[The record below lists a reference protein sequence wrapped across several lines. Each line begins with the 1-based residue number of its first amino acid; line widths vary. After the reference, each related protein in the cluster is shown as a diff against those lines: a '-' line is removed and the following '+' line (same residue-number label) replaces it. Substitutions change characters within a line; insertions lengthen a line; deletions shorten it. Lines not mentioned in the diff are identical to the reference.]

1 MQTHTSLQVKRQK
14 FSIPVFEQK
23 GEFFHD
29 NDQSVFICI
38 SLVVPPFEVYEVWVQ
53 LYEEEERAVAVGNT
67 FPLSV

>member
-1 MQTHTSLQVKRQK
+1 MQTHTSLHVKRQK
-14 FSIPVFEQK
+14 FSIFVFEQK